1 MNKKK
6 HFINISVFIFALLTC
21 LIDAIIKPNYFI
33 KIPIKVIFF
42 FALPTIF
49 FLRNKKD
56 FEDFKK
62 LFKFKK
68 DGLLK
73 ALFLGLLIY
82 IIIIFT
88 YFITKN
94 IIDYSNVTKSLTT
107 GMQITK
113 FNFIYA
119 ATYIALINSFL
130 EEFFFRGYGFI
141 TLKRYSNRRY
151 AYLSS
156 SIAFASYHIGMLL
169 EMFNIYV
176 LIFLL
181 ISLIFGGCLFNYLN
195 EKNNNI
201 YSSWFVHMFT
211 NFAINSIGLI
221 LFGIV

>member
-1 MNKKK
+1 
-6 HFINISVFIFALLTC
+6 
-21 LIDAIIKPNYFI
+21 
-33 KIPIKVIFF
+33 
-42 FALPTIF
+42 
-49 FLRNKKD
+49 
-56 FEDFKK
+56 
-62 LFKFKK
+62 
-68 DGLLK
+68 
-73 ALFLGLLIY
+73 
-82 IIIIFT
+82 
-88 YFITKN
+88 
-94 IIDYSNVTKSLTT
+94 
-107 GMQITK
+107 MQITK